1 MISHIEVVDH
11 GQTINAY
18 EDAPKGRIL
27 AVLQRPRP
35 YSKGPYVIT
44 VPRTGE
50 RQERVNAGFAM
61 ATLKRL
67 AHREWHAINE
77 EAKS

>member
-11 GQTINAY
+11 GSTVNAY
-18 EDAPKGRIL
+18 EDAPRGRIL

-35 YSKGPYVIT
+35 YSKAPYTIT

-50 RQERVNAGFAM
+50 EQTRVSAGFAM
-61 ATLKRL
+61 ATLRRL
-67 AHREWHAINE
+67 AHREWHAIND
-77 EAKS
+77 